1 MTDLMY
7 GEVVFDIDPSVGV
20 SLVTPTAYPAPAEVI
35 WCPWKRLTIEQQDRF
50 LVLHG
55 ILAEL
60 TAAFDDV
67 PKGPPP
73 ELTWDEWDE

>member
-20 SLVTPTAYPAPAEVI
+20 SLVTPTPNHGEPEMI
-35 WCPWKRLTIEQQDRF
+35 WCPWERLTIEKQDRF

-60 TAAFDDV
+60 TASFDDV

-73 ELTWDEWDE
+73 ALNWDEWG